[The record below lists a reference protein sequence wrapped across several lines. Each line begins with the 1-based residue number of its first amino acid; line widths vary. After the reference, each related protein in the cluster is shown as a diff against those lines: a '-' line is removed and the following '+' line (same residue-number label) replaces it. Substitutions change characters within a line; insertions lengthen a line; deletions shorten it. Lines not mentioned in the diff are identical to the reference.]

1 MQRPF
6 YTRIWERVPL
16 GIREP
21 VRWGK
26 FRLATSVLKKRIPRQ
41 FVLEYFPKHS
51 IGAEAGVW
59 LGDFSALMLQ
69 VVEPASLH
77 LIDPWKFEAGPDY
90 QTSRYGKSKGR
101 SQARMDRIHN
111 IVQRRFGRLISM
123 GVIHIHRE
131 ASADAVAAF
140 SDEYF
145 DWVYLDG
152 NHQYEF
158 VKSDLESF
166 CRKTK
171 SNGLIAGD
179 DYGRRNWPGVTQ
191 AVDEFVAKGLCDLVL
206 IKDNQF
212 ILRKKST
219 HA

>member
-1 MQRPF
+1 MRQPF
-6 YTRIWERVPL
+6 YRRIWDKVPL

-21 VRWGK
+21 IRWAK
-26 FRLATSVLKKRIPRQ
+26 FRVATTVLKKRIPRQ
-41 FVLEYFPKHS
+41 FVLEHFPKHS

-77 LIDPWKFEAGPDY
+77 LIDPWKFEAGPNY
-90 QTSRYGKSKGR
+90 QASRYGKSKGR
-101 SQARMDRIHN
+101 SQTRMDHIHH
-111 IVQRRFGRLISM
+111 IVQRRFGRLIAT
-123 GVIHIHRE
+123 GIIRIHRK
-131 ASADAVAAF
+131 ASADAVSAF

-152 NHQYEF
+152 NHRYEF
-158 VKSDLESF
+158 VKKDLESF
-166 CRKTK
+166 YGKVK
-171 SNGLIAGD
+171 INGLIAGD

-191 AVDEFVAKGLCDLVL
+191 AVDEFVAEGLCDVVL

-212 ILRKKST
+212 ILRKKPVL
-219 HA
+219 H